1 VIKVVIADDHALMR
15 EGLKHILQTVT
26 DIQICAEATNGFE
39 TLQSIRSNPCDVLI
53 MDLSMPGKGGMELI
67 RQVKEEVPQIHILV
81 LTMHEEHE
89 YAARAIR
96 AGALGYMTKEGA
108 GTQLVIAIRRVATGR
123 PYISMDVAEQ
133 LAIDA
138 MPTNE
143 KLPHTSLSDREME
156 VFNLLVNGKTATEI
170 GTLLHLSTK
179 NISSH
184 KSRILQKMNSSS
196 LADLVRYAVTHDLL
210 LPLRK

>member
-1 VIKVVIADDHALMR
+1 MVSFGTPVADCYSTD
-15 EGLKHILQTVT
+15 KYIVLQ
-26 DIQICAEATNGFE
+26 D
-39 TLQSIRSNPCDVLI
+39 TLSNIGD
-53 MDLSMPGKGGMELI
+53 S
-67 RQVKEEVPQIHILV
+67 
-81 LTMHEEHE
+81 
-89 YAARAIR
+89 
-96 AGALGYMTKEGA
+96 
-108 GTQLVIAIRRVATGR
+108 
-123 PYISMDVAEQ
+123 
-133 LAIDA
+133 
-138 MPTNE
+138 E

-179 NISSH
+179 TISSH